1 MYGPLRFYTEEFVK
15 NLGDRAREVLT
26 FMYPAVTITE
36 DSGEVTV
43 EADLP
48 GFEKKDVKVRVEGNG
63 LIITA
68 SRKIE
73 TRGVVLM
80 NQRPE
85 KVNKLVKLPY
95 DVDQDVEIS
104 AKYANG
110 VLTVKFPVKGIR
122 TVKVE

>member
-36 DSGEVTV
+36 ESGEVTV

-48 GFEKKDVKVRVEGNG
+48 GFEKKDVKVRVEGNE
-63 LIITA
+63 LIISA

-73 TRGVVLM
+73 TKGAVLL

-85 KVNKLVKLPY
+85 KVHKMVKLPY
-95 DVDQDVEIS
+95 DVDQDVEVS